1 MPTGW
6 LTSYAA
12 SWRLPEPLDLE
23 QIDPANRA
31 ALAAWHAT
39 VVAADTHGRED
50 TATPW
55 QLPEVEA
62 ELADQEGATRLVVA
76 GIDRGRDVV
85 VAGQVGMPLT
95 HSLTHANV
103 GVFTHPDHRR
113 RGHGSRMLEH
123 LETIARGHG
132 RTVLNAEAAWPYDAP
147 ADGTGTA
154 GAEFLRARGFTLGL
168 VDVMRSLDLPAD
180 SALLERLAAD
190 AAPHHAAYE
199 LRSFVGRVP
208 DELATGWA
216 ELVSGLVVEAPT
228 GGLERERESADVAE
242 LRRHEDLVEAQGRT
256 KYNTVALAPDGT
268 VVAYTD
274 LAVTRHDPAN
284 AFQWGTLVAPAHRG
298 HRLGLAV
305 KVANLRLFQSVP
317 QVATRLRTWNAEVNA
332 HMVAVNEALGFRPVE
347 RLGEFQ
353 RRL

>member
-1 MPTGW
+1 M
-6 LTSYAA
+6 
-12 SWRLPEPLDLE
+12 DLE

-55 QLPEVEA
+55 QLAEVEA
-62 ELADQEGATRLVVA
+62 ELADQESVTRLVVA
-76 GIDRGRDVV
+76 GIEGGREVV
-85 VAGQVGMPLT
+85 VAGQIGLPHT
-95 HSLTHANV
+95 HSTTHANI
-103 GVFTHPDHRR
+103 GVFTHPDHRG
-113 RGHGSRMLEH
+113 RGHGTRMLQH

-132 RTVLNAEAAWPYDAP
+132 RAVVNAEAAWPHDAP
-147 ADGTGTA
+147 ADGSGTP
-154 GAEFLRARGFTLGL
+154 GADFLRSRGFTLGL
-168 VDVMRSLDLPAD
+168 VDVMRSLDLPVD
-180 SALLERLAAD
+180 TDLLGRLAAE

-216 ELVSGLVVEAPT
+216 ELVSGLAVEAPT

-256 KYNTVALAPDGT
+256 MYNTVALAPDGAL
-268 VVAYTD
+268 VAYTD
-274 LAVTRHDPAN
+274 LATSRHDPAN

-305 KVANLRLFQSVP
+305 KAANLLLFQSVP
-317 QVATRLRTWNAEVNA
+317 QVATRLLTWNAEVNT

-353 RRL
+353 MRLG